1 MPVFVCVCGRA
12 CVLLMRVYTCTCFCT
27 FLFCSIHILR
37 CVLPTDGSGK
47 EALLLPTPIHP
58 SPGNGVIAQPKKIRG
73 VGFGDIFREGSVKL
87 KARLPSTEGEEKK
100 DKVSELSRNSEM
112 SV

>member
-1 MPVFVCVCGRA
+1 MHVFLH
-12 CVLLMRVYTCTCFCT
+12 VLL
-27 FLFCSIHILR
+27 CSLR
-37 CVLPTDGSGK
+37 LMHCVLPTDASGK
-47 EALLLPTPIHP
+47 EALLPPSPTHP
-58 SPGNGVIAQPKKIRG
+58 SPGNGVITQPKKIRG